1 MKFVEFTMDA
11 DDAKLLVRPDKIDAI
26 QPVKFGHN
34 TEHYT
39 RATILD
45 VGGIHYQVRETIEEV
60 QRILDNAHYE
70 YLAKQIGGTDG

>member
-26 QPVKFGHN
+26 QPVEFGRN

-39 RATILD
+39 RVTILD
-45 VGGIHYQVRETIEEV
+45 VSGTHYQVRETIEEV
-60 QRILDNAHYE
+60 QRILDDAHYE
-70 YLAKQIGGTDG
+70 YLARQIGGTDD